1 MKDEILSY
9 LEMCAREGMSLQR
22 GMNFKPPPARGI
34 ILMSRR
40 KNAPYN
46 DEMSEDES
54 AILYEGH
61 DTPRT
66 NLTPYP
72 KAIDQPRVNSNG
84 SPTQNGLFADWVDN
98 VKTNDIHPALFQVYE
113 KMRQGTWTD
122 RGPYLLVDYD
132 YRSDGTRNV
141 FKFLLK
147 QSTGVLDTAPQ
158 SPEQILVQTRQIPS
172 AIKHFVYKRDGGKC
186 VMCGATDQLHF
197 DHDFPYSKGGTS
209 ILPENVR
216 ILCARHNLEKSA
228 KIQ

>member
-1 MKDEILSY
+1 MKDDILSY
-9 LEMCAREGMSLQR
+9 LEMCTLEGLSLQR

-46 DEMSEDES
+46 DQMSADES
-54 AILYEGH
+54 EILYEGH
-61 DTPRT
+61 DAPRT
-66 NLTPYP
+66 RLTPDP
-72 KAIDQPRVNSNG
+72 KSLDQPRVNSNG
-84 SPTQNGLFADWVDN
+84 APTQNGLFADWVDN
-98 VKTNDIHPALFQVYE
+98 VKANGIRPASFQVYE

-122 RGPYLLVDYD
+122 RGPYLLVNYE
-132 YRSDGTRNV
+132 YRSDGIRNV
-141 FKFLLK
+141 FKFSLK
-147 QSTGVLDTAPQ
+147 QSPEVPYE
-158 SPEQILVQTRQIPS
+158 SPKSSEQNLAQTRQIPS

-186 VMCGATDQLHF
+186 VMCGSTDQLHF